1 MMSDNWQFKAAV
13 EPTVKKFRVVFA
25 GGKRQ
30 MQFFTEAEAAMFA
43 AENGGTVEPIVRR
56 PFVLQRAR

>member
-30 MQFFTEAEAAMFA
+30 MQFFTEAEAATFA
-43 AENGGTVEPIVRR
+43 AENDGTVEPIMRR